1 MAPDYR
7 TFTKVFFTPMP
18 QENQRCRDC
27 VKPSALSHEH
37 GKRNAFPGDFV
48 ASLII
53 QKLEGLQKLEA
64 SYSAVE
70 QKTCNTKGAAPPEK
84 PIKRCQRTKQSSPN
98 QAAH

>member
-7 TFTKVFFTPMP
+7 TFTKVFLTPMP

-37 GKRNAFPGDFV
+37 GKRNAFPGDFF

-53 QKLEGLQKLEA
+53 QNLEVLKNLKA
-64 SYSAVE
+64 SYPAVE
-70 QKTCNTKGAAPPEK
+70 QKTCHTKGAAPSEK
-84 PIKRCQRTKQSSPN
+84 RIKRCQRTKQSSPN
-98 QAAH
+98 QS